1 MAAGLIANARPV
13 RLGGYISKA
22 QAERAIVGCDYLV
35 IPSRIESIPVVFSD
49 AMKLG
54 RPVVATPVGDFPNLF
69 AIAGCG
75 VLAESASSDAI
86 AHALRQALSVDA
98 TSFSE
103 GVSVHANA
111 FDLKKIAQTVL
122 AKVNE

>member
-1 MAAGLIANARPV
+1 
-13 RLGGYISKA
+13 
-22 QAERAIVGCDYLV
+22 
-35 IPSRIESIPVVFSD
+35 
-49 AMKLG
+49 MKLG